1 MIKIIFKNGQGL
13 GNQLW
18 LFAVAKS
25 VSEKLEQDLFIEDF
39 EKFKGKNFLILDY
52 SSPQNKKNEIY
63 QGINGNDFKS
73 FSERIYYDS
82 DLKYIISSFDE
93 NILNISKNTFIDGI
107 FQSEKYFFNDLGKLK
122 RYIKPIKSIL
132 DDNQISDDVCVLNIR
147 GGEYKRH
154 KNFLLSKNY
163 WGNAISNFKN
173 LFNIHKFKIVTDDF
187 KYAKALFPNLEIIHS
202 DISKCYC
209 TIYNCKNIIVSNS
222 SFSYFPCKTG
232 VRKNVIAPMY
242 WARPVKNHGRWV
254 SPCNIYEDWKWQDN
268 KGVLHSYNDCLKIAE
283 QTDFF
288 YKKEFTILINKKD
301 IPSSGLLNFLPVFAK
316 KFLKLF
322 LSYIFPKHF
331 G

>member
-39 EKFKGKNFLILDY
+39 EKFKGKDFLILDY
-52 SSPQNKKNEIY
+52 ISPQNKTNELY
-63 QGINGNDFKS
+63 QSININDFKI
-73 FSERIYYDS
+73 FSERIYYDKQ
-82 DLKYIISSFDE
+82 LKYFVSNFDE
-93 NILNISKNTFIDGI
+93 DILRISGDTILDGI
-107 FQSEKYFFNDLGKLK
+107 FQSEKYFFNDLDKLK

-132 DDNQISDDVCVLNIR
+132 EDNQISDDFCILNIR

-163 WGNAISNFKN
+163 WENAILNFKN
-173 LFNIHKFKIVTDDF
+173 FFNIHKFKIVTDDF
-187 KYAKALFPNLEIIHS
+187 KYAKALFPNLEIIHGN
-202 DISKCYC
+202 ISKCYC

-232 VRKNVIAPMY
+232 VNKNIIAPMY

-254 SPCNIYEDWKWQDN
+254 SPGNIYKDWNWQDN
-268 KGVLHSYNDCLKIAE
+268 EGLIHSYNDCLKIAE
-283 QTDFF
+283 QTDDF
-288 YKKEFTILINKKD
+288 YKKEFTVLINKKN
-301 IPSSGLLNFLPVFAK
+301 IPSNGLFNFLPVFVK
-316 KFLKLF
+316 KFLKKI

>member
-39 EKFKGKNFLILDY
+39 EKFKGKDFLILDY
-52 SSPQNKKNEIY
+52 ISPQNKTNELY
-63 QGINGNDFKS
+63 QSININDFKI
-73 FSERIYYDS
+73 FSERIYYDKQ
-82 DLKYIISSFDE
+82 LKYFVSNFDE
-93 NILNISKNTFIDGI
+93 DILRISGDTILDGI
-107 FQSEKYFFNDLGKLK
+107 FQSEKYFFNDLDKLK

-132 DDNQISDDVCVLNIR
+132 EDNQISDDFCILNIR

-163 WGNAISNFKN
+163 WENAILNFKN
-173 LFNIHKFKIVTDDF
+173 FFNIHKFKIVTDDF
-187 KYAKALFPNLEIIHS
+187 KYAKALFPNLEIIHGN
-202 DISKCYC
+202 ISKCYC

-232 VRKNVIAPMY
+232 VNKNIIAPMY
-242 WARPVKNHGRWV
+242 WARPLKNYGRWV
-254 SPCNIYEDWKWQDN
+254 SPGNIYEDWNWQDN
-268 KGVLHSYNDCLKIAE
+268 EGNMHTYNDCLKIAE
-283 QTDFF
+283 KTDDF
-288 YKKEFTILINKKD
+288 YKKEFTVLINKKN
-301 IPSSGLLNFLPVFAK
+301 IPSSGLFNFLPFFVK
-316 KFLKLF
+316 KFLKQILG
-322 LSYIFPKHF
+322 YIFPKHF